1 MKILNSLIVL
11 AFIITI
17 ISCSKK
23 TELAINEIQFQN
35 KTFSLFSESEKD
47 TLIVEFQDSTCQ
59 IFGSSWEGKIPWRI
73 TNYDNTNFLVLD
85 NKVIGVKKEVDGKF
99 DCKFIDLRDNA
110 FILKER
116 YPKWNKEL
124 IYGTW
129 IKKGDTGKLEY
140 AMNDSI
146 KKPPLPPAP
155 DGISEKEFK
164 YPGYYEIAKD
174 SIKYH
179 EYYLTQKSDLEI
191 NTPNEYLLMKLGN
204 DYINEKNWEWNIK
217 SLSKSEM
224 IVERNISKLSTI
236 TYVTDT
242 LVRKKR

>member
-11 AFIITI
+11 AFILTL
-17 ISCSKK
+17 ISCNQK
-23 TELAINEIQFQN
+23 TKLAIHEIQFQN
-35 KTFSLFSESEKD
+35 KTFSLYSESEKD
-47 TLIVEFQDSTCQ
+47 TLIIEFQDSTCQ

-73 TNYDNTNFLVLD
+73 TNYDNTNFLVID
-85 NKVIGVKKEVDGKF
+85 NKVIGIKNKVDVEF
-99 DCKFIDLRDNA
+99 DCTFIDLRDNA

-116 YPKWNKEL
+116 NPKWNKEL

-129 IKKGDTGKLEY
+129 MKKADIGKLEY

-155 DGISEKEFK
+155 DGVSEKEFK
-164 YPGYYEIAKD
+164 YPGYYEIAKN
-174 SIKYH
+174 SIKYY

-191 NTPNEYLLMKLGN
+191 NTTNEYLLMELGD

-217 SLSKSEM
+217 SLSKSTM
-224 IVERNISKLSTI
+224 VVERNITTISTN